1 MNDSLNDICELF
13 PDVSKQLQMN
23 TNNIQIL
30 ENNLKFI
37 GIKNEN
43 IKNLQN
49 DINKRLS
56 YIEEK
61 TKDMNIL
68 GMFNGLGGE
77 DGDNAQM
84 VKLINNLEN
93 KYTEKINLLEEK
105 LKKIEET
112 NYKTSRDVVRVLNTF
127 DLNKRTFEHVNENI
141 ESLEKKVDTF
151 EQESNTKFEEI
162 NTRYDNKINNLE
174 KAIEELND
182 KLEKNLKSDKKEKTT
197 IESNEA
203 HEKKFKLNL
212 ENNEKIKEITEHLAE
227 LDKFIKSYVQRSG
240 VDQIK
245 SDISSL
251 KTAIWNCSTLDDIKE
266 TKEREDDLQ
275 KQISLLKESI
285 DDLIT
290 NQIDR
295 DDFMNYKSKVE
306 SLLHRL
312 NELDNNLADILSRK
326 NMFEE
331 KNKKNNGPNKFLEIK
346 KFEEFRTSIIKE
358 FTNVNDNFNLL
369 RGLTDR
375 LSDALNTKP
384 SFNDMKALEE
394 DFDAKLE
401 DLKLTLSKKFADRVE
416 SNKNFKFLDQQLKN
430 IVQIY
435 IKKNEKESS
444 NWLIAK
450 KPLNSNLCASCDSY
464 IGDLKENSN
473 FVPWNKYPN
482 REGEKLY
489 RLGNGFSKMLQLVHM
504 DENDKKDI
512 GVIHNE
518 NNTQYTDANKDE
530 NNKIFDKGL
539 PKIKNNFN
547 QTKSYFYTN
556 ANINNLNPEDDESN
570 DKKQNKK
577 EKDEQPKI
585 TKIYRMIK
593 ENV

>member
-77 DGDNAQM
+77 DGDKAQM

-174 KAIEELND
+174 KTIEELND

-401 DLKLTLSKKFADRVE
+401 DMKLTLSKKFADRVE

-570 DKKQNKK
+570 NKKQNKK

>member
-56 YIEEK
+56 DIEEK

-77 DGDNAQM
+77 DGDKAQM

-93 KYTEKINLLEEK
+93 KYTEKINWLEEK

-162 NTRYDNKINNLE
+162 NTRYDNKINTLE
-174 KAIEELND
+174 KTIEELND

-251 KTAIWNCSTLDDIKE
+251 KTAIWNCSTLEDIKE

>member
-77 DGDNAQM
+77 DGDKAQM

-162 NTRYDNKINNLE
+162 NTRYDNKINTLE
-174 KAIEELND
+174 KTIEELND

-251 KTAIWNCSTLDDIKE
+251 KTAIWNCSTLEDIKE

-570 DKKQNKK
+570 NKKQNKK

>member
-77 DGDNAQM
+77 DGDKAQM

-251 KTAIWNCSTLDDIKE
+251 KTAIWNCSTLEDIKE

-401 DLKLTLSKKFADRVE
+401 DMKLTLSKKFADRVE

-518 NNTQYTDANKDE
+518 NNTQYTDGNKDE
-530 NNKIFDKGL
+530 NNKNFDKGL